1 MMALTLLRPLAK
13 PILYLLICV
22 ACIVAIYF
30 FIQEQQKIGALEQS
44 LSEKQ
49 QQLQQQQK
57 TIQTIQTQVQQQQQ
71 NIVELQKIQTELQ
84 EKSEK
89 RQITLKEIFTH
100 DEPSKSWAVQPVPDA
115 IRSMFNS
122 GTTSEHSTMVSS
134 THALQ

>member
-1 MMALTLLRPLAK
+1 MMALALLRPLAK

-30 FIQEQQKIGALEQS
+30 FIQEQQKIGALEQA

-49 QQLQQQQK
+49 QQLQQQQES
-57 TIQTIQTQVQQQQQ
+57 IQTIQTQVQQQQK

-84 EKSEK
+84 AKSEQ

-115 IRSMFNS
+115 IRSMFNPS
-122 GTTSEHSTMVSS
+122 QISERRATVSN
-134 THALQ
+134 THALP